1 VLAPR
6 VNGETTFPPGRLRW
20 RARRGTRELDALL
33 GGWLDHGHAAAGA
46 ALQADFDALLDVADP
61 LLWDWLTG
69 RAVPDP
75 RFAAIVDAIRAR
87 HRV

>member
-1 VLAPR
+1 MT
-6 VNGETTFPPGRLRW
+6 GEPATPPGRLRW
-20 RARRGTRELDALL
+20 PARRGTRELDAML
-33 GGWLDHGHAAAGA
+33 GGWLDHGPATAGPL
-46 ALQADFDALLDVADP
+46 LQPDSDALLDVADP

-69 RAVPDP
+69 RAAPDS